1 MKPNYLGLALVPA
14 LVVADQVS
22 KWWITE
28 HVLRPAADMGEPAT
42 LGAWLAAAPER
53 LPPVTVPMFPVF
65 DLSMVWN
72 KGVSFGMLASDHA
85 SGPMLLTV
93 VSLVI
98 CVLFGFWLYKSVSK
112 FEAVGLA
119 MVIGGAIGNI
129 IDRMR
134 FGAVADFFHAFYGT
148 WSFPAFNIA
157 DACIT
162 IGVILVLI
170 HGLFL
175 SKDNGKETR

>member
-1 MKPNYLGLALVPA
+1 MKPNITGFALIPA
-14 LVVADQVS
+14 LVVADQLS

-28 HVLRPAADMGEPAT
+28 HVLRPAAALGEPVA
-42 LGAWLAAAPER
+42 LGQWLAAAPEK
-53 LPPVTVPMFPVF
+53 LPAVTVPLLPVF

-72 KGVSFGMLASDHA
+72 RGVSFGMLSSDHA
-85 SGPMLLTV
+85 SGPLFLTV
-93 VSLVI
+93 VSLLISV
-98 CVLFGFWLYKSVSK
+98 VFAFWLYKSTSK
-112 FEAVGLA
+112 FEAAGLA
-119 MVIGGAIGNI
+119 MVIGGALGNI
-129 IDRMR
+129 IDRAR

-162 IGVILVLI
+162 IGVIMVLI